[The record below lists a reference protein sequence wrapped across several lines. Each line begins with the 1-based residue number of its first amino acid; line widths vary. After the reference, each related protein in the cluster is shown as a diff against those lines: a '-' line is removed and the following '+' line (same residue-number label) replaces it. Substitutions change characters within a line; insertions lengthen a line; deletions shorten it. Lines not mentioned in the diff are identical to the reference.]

1 MSKINKIAII
11 KLSAMGDIIHAMV
24 ALQFIKS
31 KYPNMKIDW
40 FVEGVFSKVLQY
52 NPHIDN
58 IYELN
63 LKSIKKSK
71 KELFTQIKLARKYS
85 QNRYDLVIDAQGL
98 IKSAIV
104 SKLVGKKVAGFS
116 KLSIREKFA
125 SSLYN
130 EKVTIS
136 YDKNAIDRNAK
147 ILSEPLNFT
156 ISKKDILNK
165 KPFLFFK
172 NEDRKIYEFLSND
185 KKNILLIVGASWV
198 SKMYSNEK
206 FANITNSLNE
216 NYLIAWGSEAE
227 KQIANK
233 IANDSSNVTVLPKLD
248 LNNLK
253 ALVSKVDLVIGNDTG
268 PTHMAWALNIPS
280 ITLFGNTPGY
290 RNTYETNINRI
301 IESNTKVNPYKL
313 DKNDFSIKE
322 IDDKNIVKMAKE
334 ILNEEKN

>member
-1 MSKINKIAII
+1 
-11 KLSAMGDIIHAMV
+11 
-24 ALQFIKS
+24 
-31 KYPNMKIDW
+31 
-40 FVEGVFSKVLQY
+40 
-52 NPHIDN
+52 
-58 IYELN
+58 
-63 LKSIKKSK
+63 
-71 KELFTQIKLARKYS
+71 
-85 QNRYDLVIDAQGL
+85 
-98 IKSAIV
+98 
-104 SKLVGKKVAGFS
+104 
-116 KLSIREKFA
+116 
-125 SSLYN
+125 
-130 EKVTIS
+130 
-136 YDKNAIDRNAK
+136 
-147 ILSEPLNFT
+147 
-156 ISKKDILNK
+156 
-165 KPFLFFK
+165 
-172 NEDRKIYEFLSND
+172 
-185 KKNILLIVGASWV
+185 
-198 SKMYSNEK
+198 MYSNEK

>member
-1 MSKINKIAII
+1 
-11 KLSAMGDIIHAMV
+11 
-24 ALQFIKS
+24 
-31 KYPNMKIDW
+31 
-40 FVEGVFSKVLQY
+40 
-52 NPHIDN
+52 
-58 IYELN
+58 
-63 LKSIKKSK
+63 
-71 KELFTQIKLARKYS
+71 
-85 QNRYDLVIDAQGL
+85 
-98 IKSAIV
+98 
-104 SKLVGKKVAGFS
+104 
-116 KLSIREKFA
+116 
-125 SSLYN
+125 
-130 EKVTIS
+130 
-136 YDKNAIDRNAK
+136 
-147 ILSEPLNFT
+147 
-156 ISKKDILNK
+156 
-165 KPFLFFK
+165 
-172 NEDRKIYEFLSND
+172 
-185 KKNILLIVGASWV
+185 
-198 SKMYSNEK
+198 MYSNEK

-334 ILNEEKN
+334 ILYEEKN